1 MSFISGYDKEL
12 FRHALLSTDERSL
25 VALILK
31 IRNPRI
37 AVLLIHQYLVNHL
50 KDGCQ
55 GCSMCCKKEG
65 AVDLDSEDL
74 KRIAFYLKMRPEK
87 FLDQYVQKIL
97 GDNCLKDLPG
107 SDSCIF
113 LRKGKCSIYPVRPN
127 TCVLYPF
134 IGKHQSNYLKKETNS
149 VGSGVPTGCASAQ
162 RPNLI
167 VATLINI
174 YENNDCLREAS
185 EQ

>member
-1 MSFISGYDKEL
+1 MLSSYYKEL
-12 FRHALLSTDERSL
+12 FRNALLSPDERTL

-31 IRNPRI
+31 LRNPRL
-37 AVLLIHQYLVNHL
+37 AVLLMHQYLVNHL

-65 AVDLDSEDL
+65 AVDLDTEDL
-74 KRIAFYLKMRPEK
+74 KRIAFYLRMRPEK
-87 FLDQYVQKIL
+87 FLDQYVQKVQ
-97 GDNCLKDLPG
+97 GDNYLKDLPS

-113 LRKGKCSIYPVRPN
+113 LKKGKCSIYPVRPN
-127 TCVLYPF
+127 TCILYPF

-149 VGSGVPTGCASAQ
+149 VGSGVPAGCVPAQ
-162 RPNLI
+162 RSNLI
-167 VATLINI
+167 VATLLSI